1 MLDSVI
7 IVGVVIIITTILS
20 MSFASLQTDKG
31 ALYLKLIMLFA
42 TGALNIVNGL
52 VFSGDAITEAV
63 ITGYLKDGLVLGA
76 AASGIYSMGED
87 AISAK
92 VKMYISKNKK
102 EEDLK

>member
-20 MSFASLQTDKG
+20 MSLSSLQTDKG
-31 ALYLKLIMLFA
+31 TLYLKLIMLFA
-42 TGALNIVNGL
+42 TGALNIVNGA
-52 VFSGDAITEAV
+52 VFSGDVLTGAV

-76 AASGIYSMGED
+76 AASGIYSMGEN

-92 VKMYISKNKK
+92 AEMVIAKFKR
-102 EEDLK
+102 E